1 MDRDSLHAHIR
12 RLLGDASAARYGDEL
27 LDDALRDALTTLSLE
42 VPLILEATVNV
53 LDSGT
58 ECDLDGLTRITQVL
72 SVCYPWDGM
81 QSVTP
86 SLRSWVFYWKS
97 GVPALRL
104 FRGSFTAGESIRLSY
119 CALHRLEG
127 LDGAAETTVPDTLQA
142 LLGLGA
148 AARAASMRAAALL
161 EAHGS
166 PASDHNQL
174 FALGQ
179 NWWQSFTLQLM
190 AMRPMGG
197 SPQPALPGF
206 GWGLEP
212 R

>member
-1 MDRDSLHAHIR
+1 MR
-12 RLLGDASAARYGDEL
+12 RQLGDADALRYNAAT

-53 LDSGT
+53 GESGN
-58 ECDLDGLTRITQVL
+58 ECTLEALTRVTQVL

-86 SLRSWVFYWKS
+86 MLRSWVFYWKS
-97 GVPALRL
+97 GIPALRL
-104 FRGSFTAGESIRLSY
+104 FRGSFSAGESIRLSY
-119 CALHRLEG
+119 CALHRLAG
-127 LDGAAETTVPDTLQA
+127 LDGAAATTVPDSLQA

-179 NWWQSFTLQLM
+179 NWWQSFTMQLM
-190 AMRPMGG
+190 ACRPLST

-206 GWGLEP
+206 GWNADDC
-212 R
+212 